1 MEKLNEKDSKARLL
15 EVGTRLFAQKG
26 YYGVS
31 IRELAEAA
39 NVNSALISYYFSGK
53 EGLYAAI
60 LDSQFEPIEKLL
72 EYIKPRSFTTMEK
85 IEFYSRAVT
94 SVHTKNP
101 YLIQFMFSELTNPTI
116 YFEKT
121 VKKNIALIYDY
132 LHAALVEGVQNG
144 ELKKSL
150 NPQYATIALAGIMN
164 FYFIAQPLFKQFIDI
179 NKLQVDSYVAEA
191 LNIYIEGVRKNES

>member
-1 MEKLNEKDSKARLL
+1 MENLSEKDSKTRIF

-31 IRELAEAA
+31 IRELAVSA
-39 NVNSALISYYFSGK
+39 NVNSALISYYFGGK

-60 LDSQFEPIEKLL
+60 LASQFEPIEKLIEL
-72 EYIKPRSFTTMEK
+72 IKTKSLDTKEK
-85 IEFYSRAVT
+85 IEFYSRAFT
-94 SVHTKNP
+94 SVHSKNP

-116 YFEKT
+116 YFEKI
-121 VKKNIALIYDY
+121 VKKNIALIYNY
-132 LHAALVEGVQNG
+132 LHAAIVEGIQNG
-144 ELKKSL
+144 ELKDNL

-179 NKLQVDSYVAEA
+179 NKLQEDSYAVDA
-191 LNIYIEGVRKNES
+191 LNIYIKGVGKDES